1 MALLL
6 YRLGHWCVR
15 RRRYVLVGWLAL
27 LVVVALWAKGANGT
41 TTDALSIP
49 GTESQR
55 AADLLSERFPA
66 QSGATMRIAVEA
78 PAGSKLADVVSPT
91 QLDADLK
98 QLATLPN
105 VVMPADPTSLVTVSP
120 DGQIAFIE
128 VRFDKPAAALDKSE
142 ITSIISAVRQAAP
155 AVLKVAFS
163 GDPVSLAVQPEAP
176 PSELI
181 GFVVAVIVLLLT
193 FGSVVAMG
201 LPLLTALIG
210 VVLVVTGISLLS
222 AYTDLTSVA
231 PTLAVMIGLAVGIDY
246 ALFIVTRHRAFHAG
260 GLEPAEAAARANA
273 TSGGAVVFA
282 GSTVVIALVGLAVV
296 GIPFL
301 TVMGLCAA
309 AAVAIAVLIAITLV
323 PAMLGFAGA
332 NIDRLA
338 IPGIKVTT
346 GEDAQIEHT
355 FSGRFA
361 KRITDRPWPFLVAG
375 IIVIAILAL
384 PLFAI
389 RLGLPD
395 DGTMPEDT
403 TQRQA
408 YDILSTGFGPGFNGP
423 LSVVV
428 DVSKT
433 ADHSAALSSIAAV
446 ATADPDVALVA
457 PPIQNQAG
465 DTAIITV
472 IPKSGPAS
480 SATETLVHHLRDG
493 LRTGAVASSGAVV
506 YVAGQTAANIDISA
520 KLGAALPR
528 YMAFVIVLTMVLL
541 LVVFRS
547 ILVPIKAAVAILL
560 SIGARPR
567 DRRRHL
573 PVGLGRRTAGDRHH
587 PADRQLRAADDVRDP
602 VRPVDGLRGV
612 PPLAHP
618 RGVRPH
624 RQPAPRRPHRP
635 VQLGPRDH
643 CRRADHDLGLRRLR
657 PRRRRRHQDVR
668 HRPRRRR
675 APRRHR
681 RADGHRAGRHDAV
694 RPPRLVAPALA
705 EVAARPRRRGGQA
718 ARAPPTPTA
727 DARTAAD
734 PAGRPSPRGRH
745 VATSG
750 HWEGSPL
757 AVCRRA
763 PVVVDHPPC
772 VTIGA

>member
-1 MALLL
+1 MALRL

-15 RRRYVLVGWLAL
+15 RRRYVLAAWLTL
-27 LVVVALWAKGANGT
+27 LVVVALWAKAANGT

-55 AADLLSERFPA
+55 AADLLAERFPA

-78 PAGSKLADVVSPT
+78 PAGSQLVDIVSPT
-91 QLDADLK
+91 QLEADLE
-98 QLATLPN
+98 QLGTLPN

-128 VRFDKPAAALDKSE
+128 VRFDKPAAALQKDE
-142 ITSIISAVRQAAP
+142 ITSIINATRQAAP

-163 GDPVSLAVQPEAP
+163 GDPVSLAVQQEAP

-181 GFVVAVIVLLLT
+181 GFVVAVLVLLLT

-201 LPLLTALIG
+201 LPLFTALIG
-210 VVLVVTGISLLS
+210 VVIAVTGISLLS

-260 GLEPAEAAARANA
+260 GLDPAEAAARANA

-282 GSTVVIALVGLAVV
+282 GTTVIIALVGLAVV

-309 AAVAIAVLIAITLV
+309 GAVAIAVLVAITLV

-332 NIDRLA
+332 NIDRLS
-338 IPGIKVTT
+338 IPGIKVST
-346 GEDAQIEHT
+346 GEGAQIERT

-361 KRITDRPWPFLVAG
+361 KAITDRPWPYLIGG
-375 IIVIAILAL
+375 IAVIAVLAL
-384 PLFAI
+384 PLLAI

-423 LSVVV
+423 LTVV
-428 DVSKT
+428 
-433 ADHSAALSSIAAV
+433 ADLTKAPDHTAALSAIAAV
-446 ATADPDVALVA
+446 ATADPDIALVA
-457 PPIQNQAG
+457 PPLQNPAG

-480 SATETLVHHLRDG
+480 AATETLVHHLREG
-493 LRTGAVASSGAVV
+493 LRTGAVASSGVV
-506 YVAGQTAANIDISA
+506 TFVAGQTAANIDISA

-528 YMAFVIVLTMVLL
+528 YMAFVIVLTMALL
-541 LVVFRS
+541 LIVFRS

-560 SIGARPR
+560 SIGGALGIVVAIFQWGWLAGPLGIDTTLPIVSFVPLMMFGILFGLSMDYEVFILSRIREEYIHTGDPHHAVLTGLASSARVITAAALIMISVFGAFVLDDNVVIKMFGIGLAAAVLLDATVVRMVIVPAVMTLFDHRAWWFPR
-567 DRRRHL
+567 WLQWLPDLDVEGAKLLEHL
-573 PVGLGRRTAGDRHH
+573 QLQQPTPVEPAPQPVG
-587 PADRQLRAADDVRDP
+587 
-602 VRPVDGLRGV
+602 
-612 PPLAHP
+612 
-618 RGVRPH
+618 
-624 RQPAPRRPHRP
+624 
-635 VQLGPRDH
+635 
-643 CRRADHDLGLRRLR
+643 
-657 PRRRRRHQDVR
+657 
-668 HRPRRRR
+668 
-675 APRRHR
+675 
-681 RADGHRAGRHDAV
+681 
-694 RPPRLVAPALA
+694 
-705 EVAARPRRRGGQA
+705 
-718 ARAPPTPTA
+718 
-727 DARTAAD
+727 
-734 PAGRPSPRGRH
+734 
-745 VATSG
+745 
-750 HWEGSPL
+750 
-757 AVCRRA
+757 
-763 PVVVDHPPC
+763 
-772 VTIGA
+772 